1 MKIVDTT
8 EYLSVL
14 KELVE
19 EGREVRL
26 KIAGE
31 SMVPFLREHRDEVFF
46 RKPTEVLKKG
56 DIVFYQREGGQ
67 FVMHRIQRIK
77 PEGYFIIGDNQT
89 VVEGPVAKEQV
100 FGLVTRVIR
109 DGKIMEPG
117 DFWWDFF
124 AHVWIRIIP
133 LRRFVMRVYRCLVKI
148 GKGLHVREEK

>member
-46 RKPTEVLKKG
+46 GKPERELKKG
-56 DIVFYQREGGQ
+56 DIVFYQRKDGQ
-67 FVMHRIQRIK
+67 FVMHRIQRVR
-77 PEGYFIIGDNQT
+77 PEGFYIIGDNQT
-89 VVEGPVAKEQV
+89 VVEGPVAREQI
-100 FGLVTRVIR
+100 FGVVTKVIR
-109 DGKIMEPG
+109 DGVMMGPG
-117 DFWWDFF
+117 DFWWEFF
-124 AHVWIRIIP
+124 ERVWIRMIP
-133 LRRFVMRVYRCLVKI
+133 LRRCVMRVYRCLLKM
-148 GKGLHVREEK
+148 GKGLHVREE

>member
-1 MKIVDTT
+1 MKIVETT

-14 KELVE
+14 RELVE

-46 RKPTEVLKKG
+46 RKPIEELKKG
-56 DIVFYQREGGQ
+56 DIVFYQRECGQ
-67 FVMHRIQRIK
+67 FVMHRIQKVK
-77 PEGYFIIGDNQT
+77 PEGYYLVGDNQT
-89 VVEGPVAKEQV
+89 VIEGPVAREQI

-109 DGKIMEPG
+109 DGKKMEPG

-124 AHVWIRIIP
+124 EHVWIRIIP
-133 LRRFVMRVYRCLVKI
+133 LRRCVMRVYRCLVKI
-148 GKGLHVREEK
+148 GKGLHVREEE

>member
-1 MKIVDTT
+1 MKIVETT

-14 KELVE
+14 RELVE

-46 RKPTEVLKKG
+46 RKPIEELKKG
-56 DIVFYQREGGQ
+56 DIVFYQRECGQ
-67 FVMHRIQRIK
+67 FVMHRIQKVK
-77 PEGYFIIGDNQT
+77 PEGYYLVGDNQT
-89 VVEGPVAKEQV
+89 VIEGPVAREQI

-109 DGKIMEPG
+109 DGKKMEPG

-124 AHVWIRIIP
+124 EHGWIRIIP
-133 LRRFVMRVYRCLVKI
+133 
-148 GKGLHVREEK
+148 

>member
-14 KELVE
+14 NEQVE

-67 FVMHRIQRIK
+67 FVMHRIQRVR
-77 PEGYFIIGDNQT
+77 PEGYYLVGDNQT
-89 VVEGPVAKEQV
+89 VIEGPVAREQI
-100 FGLVTRVIR
+100 FGIVTKVIR
-109 DGKIMEPG
+109 NGVEMGPG
-117 DFWWDFF
+117 DFWWETFE
-124 AHVWIRIIP
+124 
-133 LRRFVMRVYRCLVKI
+133 
-148 GKGLHVREEK
+148 RECEI

>member
-1 MKIVDTT
+1 MKIVETT

-14 KELVE
+14 RELVE

-46 RKPTEVLKKG
+46 RKPIEELKKG
-56 DIVFYQREGGQ
+56 DIVFYQRECGQ
-67 FVMHRIQRIK
+67 FVMHRIQKVK
-77 PEGYFIIGDNQT
+77 PEGYYLVGDNQT
-89 VVEGPVAKEQV
+89 VIEGPVAREQI

-109 DGKIMEPG
+109 DGKKMEPG

-124 AHVWIRIIP
+124 EHVWIRIIP
-133 LRRFVMRVYRCLVKI
+133 
-148 GKGLHVREEK
+148 